1 MSGDMTASKNASA
14 EDKGTRGFDCLNCHS
29 HGLFGM
35 DHCLDCGTRYVW
47 QDIPEVDEGSSD
59 DDLSSDSE
67 PLFDQK
73 AVECGYLDV
82 EGGVF
87 AFTGP
92 TCSNRYELSECL
104 NCGTLLEIPVKSC
117 PLCGGALDQ
126 LTGGLTKLM
135 SGAIA
140 GSRIT
145 TDLSGRVFCQSCGDM
160 AYNKG
165 GNCSNCTARLS
176 PQSVELS
183 IPLSSIFPS
192 ENIVFAHLNIES
204 GTMECLS
211 QDGQSESIEAGEK
224 RLLET
229 TTAMDID
236 TFGMMRLMF
245 DEQACVIIGLTSE
258 APMIASE
265 ICRRMGIPRSV
276 CYRKLKMMTDAKLL
290 SLCRAEGAPCEW
302 QVSRYQSNI
311 DMAYVSLEH
320 GDMNMLIRLKDNK
333 ETMTQRFSSDLQ

>member
-1 MSGDMTASKNASA
+1 MSGDTTVSKNADA
-14 EDKGTRGFDCLNCHS
+14 EEKGTRGFDCLNCHS

-35 DHCLDCGTRYVW
+35 DHCLGCGTRYVW
-47 QDIPEVDEGSSD
+47 ADIPEGDERPCE

-73 AVECGYLDV
+73 TVECGYLDV

-104 NCGTLLEIPVKSC
+104 NCGTLLEVPVRSC
-117 PLCGGALDQ
+117 PLCGGALIQ
-126 LTGGLTKLM
+126 MTGGLTKLI
-135 SGAIA
+135 SGVIA
-140 GSRIT
+140 GSRIAPDPT
-145 TDLSGRVFCQSCGDM
+145 GRIFCQSCGDM
-160 AYNKG
+160 VDGKG
-165 GNCSNCTARLS
+165 SSCSNCNARLI

-183 IPLSSIFPS
+183 IPLIRIFPTK
-192 ENIVFAHLNIES
+192 NIVFAHLNIES

-211 QDGQSESIEAGEK
+211 QDGRPESIETDEER
-224 RLLET
+224 RLDGT
-229 TTAMDID
+229 VAVDID
-236 TFGMMRLMF
+236 TFERIRLMF
-245 DEQACVIIGLTSE
+245 DEQASAIIGLTTDT
-258 APMIASE
+258 PMTASA

-290 SLCRAEGAPCEW
+290 NLCRAEGTPGEW

-311 DMAYVSLEH
+311 DMAYVSIEH
-320 GDMNMLIRLKDNK
+320 GDMNMLIRLKDSK
-333 ETMTQRFSSDLQ
+333 ETMTQRLSSDLQ